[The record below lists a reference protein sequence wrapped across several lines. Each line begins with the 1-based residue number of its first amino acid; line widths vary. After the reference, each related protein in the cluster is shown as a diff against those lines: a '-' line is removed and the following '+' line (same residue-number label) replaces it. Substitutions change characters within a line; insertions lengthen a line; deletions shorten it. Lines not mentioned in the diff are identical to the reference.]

1 MTDFII
7 GFIFLILALAIVLVR
22 KGYFYI
28 PTFELKRRA
37 ASGDEYAKNI
47 YPVAAY
53 GSALRTLLWLLLG
66 LFAAISLVEFDRVAP
81 LYIGIILDAALLWL
95 AFSWLP
101 NSSNSSIG
109 RQLTLLLNPLFAWVM
124 HYLYPLLSKLDRLHA
139 KYAEPHTRLFEQEDL
154 SELIERQLK
163 QTDNRISERTLLR
176 AKKLIA
182 FEAAKV
188 SDYQVAWKQ
197 LMRVTATDDIG
208 PKLLDELYR
217 SGQSAFPVTQLKGG
231 KDVVGVLN
239 REAVGLKT
247 QGQVKDFMQ
256 SNVTAVNEDESLES
270 ALDRFA
276 STGQSLF
283 LVINKDKKVT
293 GAIMLKDCVSALM
306 EVELSSSEEP
316 LGEELEEEPVEMET
330 GGENEA
336 A

>member
-7 GFIFLILALAIVLVR
+7 GFIFLILAISVVLVR

-37 ASGDEYAKNI
+37 ASGDEYAKSI

-53 GSALRTLLWLLLG
+53 GSALRTLLWLLIA
-66 LFAAISLVEFDRVAP
+66 LFTAISLVEFDRVAP
-81 LYIGIILDAALLWL
+81 LLVGIILDAVLLWL

-101 NSSNSSIG
+101 NSSVSSIN
-109 RQLTLLLNPLFAWVM
+109 RQLTLLLNPVFAWVM
-124 HYLYPLLSKLDRLHA
+124 HYLYPLLSKLDGLHA
-139 KYAEPHTRLFEQEDL
+139 KYAESHTRLFEQEDL
-154 SELIERQLK
+154 SELIEKQLK

-188 SDYQVAWKQ
+188 SDYQVAWKR
-197 LMRVTATDDIG
+197 LMRVTATEDIG

-231 KDVVGVLN
+231 KDVVGILN

-276 STGQSLF
+276 STGQPLF

-293 GAIMLKDCVSALM
+293 GAIMLKDCVAALM

-316 LGEELEEEPVEMET
+316 LSQELEEESVEMET
-330 GGENEA
+330 GGENETA
-336 A
+336 